1 MTPRPAPV
9 TRFLVALVVAYRR
22 WVSPALPA
30 RCRFHP
36 TCSSYAVTAL
46 RTHGA
51 VTGLLLTVWR
61 VLRCHPFHPG
71 GYDPVPPS
79 RRNSPVSASVLS
91 ASPPSGV
98 AR

>member
-1 MTPRPAPV
+1 M
-9 TRFLVALVVAYRR
+9 VVAYRR
-22 WVSPALPA
+22 FSPVFGP
-30 RCRFHP
+30 RCRFAP

-51 VTGLLLTVWR
+51 FVGLLLTVWR

-71 GYDPVPPS
+71 GYDPVPP
-79 RRNSPVSASVLS
+79 RRGSSAGGPHVPS
-91 ASPPSGV
+91 ALPPSGV